1 MNFSTIS
8 NSQLT
13 TTATTSTVSR
23 RKITQ
28 QAVQPSVDTVPTH
41 PEALRRRTEAL
52 KRKEQLQQNRLKQ
65 TSTNQSW
72 WEIDVPENVQI
83 AYTVEDLKN
92 VMECGIRNNQLVVVE
107 LFAPWCVVCKY
118 SNQSFHQLAQG
129 RPHVLFVKI
138 AVVFEWTVFWVS
150 VVHCLQSIRQLQ
162 GLLFG
167 SRWLQSQ
174 RQYQQLVVIAISRVQ
189 LQPSCWYN
197 KSTLQKFSVAGNQNR
212 DYCMEEL
219 EVKNVPYFVLYYN
232 GFILSRLK
240 TTKNNLKGLRRE
252 IDNHDPQSKQV
263 PLWLKTSDE
272 IFM

>member
-129 RPHVLFVKI
+129 RPHVLFVK
-138 AVVFEWTVFWVS
+138 
-150 VVHCLQSIRQLQ
+150 
-162 GLLFG
+162 
-167 SRWLQSQ
+167 
-174 RQYQQLVVIAISRVQ
+174 
-189 LQPSCWYN
+189 
-197 KSTLQKFSVAGNQNR
+197 FSVAGNQNR

>member
-1 MNFSTIS
+1 
-8 NSQLT
+8 
-13 TTATTSTVSR
+13 
-23 RKITQ
+23 
-28 QAVQPSVDTVPTH
+28 
-41 PEALRRRTEAL
+41 
-52 KRKEQLQQNRLKQ
+52 
-65 TSTNQSW
+65 
-72 WEIDVPENVQI
+72 
-83 AYTVEDLKN
+83 
-92 VMECGIRNNQLVVVE
+92 MECGIRNNQLVVVE

-129 RPHVLFVKI
+129 RPHVLFV
-138 AVVFEWTVFWVS
+138 
-150 VVHCLQSIRQLQ
+150 
-162 GLLFG
+162 
-167 SRWLQSQ
+167 
-174 RQYQQLVVIAISRVQ
+174 
-189 LQPSCWYN
+189 
-197 KSTLQKFSVAGNQNR
+197 KFSVAGNQNR